1 MMFQHDEPVLELT
14 DEQSWKL
21 LEKTQHGRIVLT
33 VAGET
38 DIFPINYLAHD
49 GKLLMRSAPGTKLA
63 EVTINEN
70 VVFET
75 DGITSDEAWSVVVK
89 GTARV
94 LQSGDEIAAAEKLG
108 LKTWIP
114 TLKDFYIELK
124 PVHVSGRHFILGEQP
139 ERD

>member
-1 MMFQHDEPVLELT
+1 MFEHDEPVLELT

-21 LEKTQHGRIVLT
+21 LGKTQHGRLVLT
-33 VAGET
+33 AAGET

-49 GKLLMRSAPGTKLA
+49 NRLLMRSAPGTKLA

-75 DGITSDEAWSVVVK
+75 DGIGSEEAWSVVVK

-94 LQSGDEIAAAEKLG
+94 LQSGEEIAAAEKLG
-108 LKTWIP
+108 LKTWVP
-114 TLKDFYIELK
+114 TLKDFYIEIK
-124 PVHVSGRHFILGEQP
+124 PTVITGRHFILGQQP
-139 ERD
+139 ERF

>member
-33 VAGET
+33 AAGET
-38 DIFPINYLAHD
+38 DIFPINYPAHE

-63 EVTINEN
+63 EATINEN
-70 VVFET
+70 VLFET
-75 DGITSDEAWSVVVK
+75 DGITSDEAWIVVIK
-89 GTARV
+89 GTARI
-94 LQSGDEIAAAEKLG
+94 LQSGDDIEAAEKLG
-108 LKTWIP
+108 LKSWIP

-124 PVHVSGRHFILGEQP
+124 PVQLSGRHFNLGDQP
-139 ERD
+139 ERY

>member
-21 LEKTQHGRIVLT
+21 LENTKHGRIVLT
-33 VAGET
+33 AAGET

-49 GKLLMRSAPGTKLA
+49 GRLLMRSAPGTKLA

-75 DGITSDEAWSVVVK
+75 DGIASDEAWSVVIK

-94 LQSGDEIAAAEKLG
+94 LQSGDEIEAAEKLG
-108 LKTWIP
+108 LKSWIP

-124 PVHVSGRHFILGEQP
+124 PVQLSGRHFILGDQP
-139 ERD
+139 ER